1 MEIIIQEKL
10 DGISMALN
18 YREGR
23 LISAVTRGNGDV
35 GDDITLNA
43 SHFQGVPQY
52 IADPGEVSIRGE
64 VVLPW
69 LAFKAYWEPQGKA
82 NPRNTTSGVC
92 KGRSSE
98 KDLNTLLFVAYDYYG
113 PHRTNVETESELLD
127 HLQSLSF
134 YIPIVREVVT
144 DVEAA
149 VKVYEEYDKENG
161 KRSEL
166 PYMTD
171 GLVMRINDL
180 KTQDTKFTIK
190 DGCPTYAT
198 AIKPTPCA
206 VISRILK
213 VEWTMGLSGR
223 FCPVA
228 QVEPTPFDGTMLR
241 NVSLHNLERVK
252 ELYEQ
257 GLDIGAKVLI
267 VRSGDVIPYL
277 TRVIEPAPQKDNQND

>member
-1 MEIIIQEKL
+1 MQIIIEEKL
-10 DGISMALN
+10 DGISLSLN
-18 YREGR
+18 YREGC

-35 GDDITLNA
+35 GDDITINA
-43 SHFQGVPQY
+43 THFRGVPQR
-52 IADPGEVSIRGE
+52 IHDKGEVSIRGE

-69 LAFKAYWEPQGKA
+69 KEFKAYWEPQGKA

-98 KDLNTLLFVAYDYYG
+98 KDLKTLLFVAYDYYG
-113 PHRTNVETESELLD
+113 PQREKVGTELEILA
-127 HLQSLSF
+127 HLEIQGF
-134 YIPIVREVVT
+134 NIPVIREIVFHV
-144 DVEAA
+144 DAA
-149 VKVYEEYDKENG
+149 VAVYEEYDKENG

-198 AIKPTPCA
+198 AVKPTPVA
-206 VISRILK
+206 VITTVKK
-213 VEWTMGLSGR
+213 VEWMMGLSGR

-257 GLDIGAKVLI
+257 GLDVGAKVLI
-267 VRSGDVIPYL
+267 IRSGDVIPYL
-277 TRVIEPAPQKDNQND
+277 TRVLEPAPQKDNQND